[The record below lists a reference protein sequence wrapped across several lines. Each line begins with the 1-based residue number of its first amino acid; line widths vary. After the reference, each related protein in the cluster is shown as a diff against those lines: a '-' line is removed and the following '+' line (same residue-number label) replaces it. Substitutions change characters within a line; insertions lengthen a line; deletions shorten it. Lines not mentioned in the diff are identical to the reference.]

1 MCSGFNWCITL
12 IFVFNQGFYFLLM
25 SLVFFKLWK
34 LKYSNIIKYSN
45 IHHMGHMVSVNI
57 LRKYQ
62 LVFLHWITPIIIY
75 LVTLSMQWLLETYLS
90 IKYLLVWPSMRFYCS
105 NDCSVIFFIF
115 FHLCEIIIFR
125 KGISHVLIFWY
136 FLDLFDYLFIYF
148 HFNFL
153 FVCLCNYI

>member
-1 MCSGFNWCITL
+1 MSVGPLMICLFYIRMVAWMDPSLTPLSPSTHNEKQMCSGFNWCITL

-105 NDCSVIFFIF
+105 NDCSVIFFF
-115 FHLCEIIIFR
+115 F
-125 KGISHVLIFWY
+125 
-136 FLDLFDYLFIYF
+136 FIY
-148 HFNFL
+148 
-153 FVCLCNYI
+153 VK